1 MASVFTCTACAVSF
15 STSEAHKAHYKLDWH
30 RYNLRR
36 KVAGLA
42 PVDQGDFDRRLAAAL
57 GTDAPK
63 AEFQG
68 RCKVCRKSFR
78 SEGLYNQHLQSKKHK
93 DAVKRAAAAEAAAL
107 EETESSASS
116 AVHSTGGGAAAAAA
130 VAEDGT
136 AAPDNAPA
144 AGFAATIPS
153 KRNDVVGSDENS
165 TEVES
170 EEGGNSEEEEEE
182 EEEELAPPP
191 MGPCVCIFCDFVSP
205 SFEDNCAHMLNQHG
219 FFIPDVEYLKDP
231 RGLVAYVEAKVKL
244 GHICPYCNGKGK
256 TFHSYRALQQHMTDR
271 SHCKL
276 LYDEDEDLHEYE
288 AFYDFSASYTD
299 AERHALGAVNVSSDA
314 DVDED
319 EGSDGETVEVSR
331 TLGVTDLGELVLLD
345 GRTVG
350 NRKWSRYYK
359 QRLRAADEREV
370 TVAHR
375 RAAQLRLGAMYD
387 TEMSKGTSTG
397 GAVAL
402 QRGQRKAFGGLSGVS
417 RPKDVK
423 MLRAHQRSQARER
436 LKTGLR
442 QNKLNQTF
450 DRVSDM

>member
-57 GTDAPK
+57 GTNAPK
-63 AEFQG
+63 AEFKAV
-68 RCKVCRKSFR
+68 CKVCRKSFR
-78 SEGLYNQHLQSKKHK
+78 SEGLYNQHLRSKKHK
-93 DAVKRAAAAEAAAL
+93 EAVKRAEAAEAAAL
-107 EETESSASS
+107 AKAEASVS
-116 AVHSTGGGAAAAAA
+116 MIANTAGGGATAAAVAVAEHAAAAAA
-130 VAEDGT
+130 AAGAT
-136 AAPDNAPA
+136 AARSPSYSNAV
-144 AGFAATIPS
+144 I
-153 KRNDVVGSDENS
+153 GSDRS
-165 TEVES
+165 SMEVES
-170 EEGGNSEEEEEE
+170 AEEMEEE

-191 MGPCVCIFCDFVSP
+191 MGSCVCIFCDFVSP
-205 SFEDNCAHMLNQHG
+205 SFEDNCAHMLKQHG

-231 RGLVAYVEAKVKL
+231 QGLVAYVEEKVKL

-256 TFHSYRALQQHMTDR
+256 TFHTYRSLQQHMTDR

-276 LYDEDEDLHEYE
+276 LYNEDEDLHEYE
-288 AFYDFSASYTD
+288 AFYDFSASYSD
-299 AERHALGAVNVSSDA
+299 AERLALNAVNVSSSSDVAAAAEA
-314 DVDED
+314 DGG
-319 EGSDGETVEVSR
+319 EGSDDEAVELSR

-350 NRKWSRYYK
+350 NRKWNRYYK
-359 QRLRAADEREV
+359 QRLRTADEREV

-387 TEMSKGTSTG
+387 TEMRKGMSTG
-397 GAVAL
+397 GAVVL
-402 QRGQRKAFGGLSGVS
+402 QRGERKAFGGLSGVS

-436 LKTGLR
+436 LNTQIK
-442 QNKLNQTF
+442 QNKLNKTF
-450 DRVSDM
+450 DRIMDM